1 MAIATALELAPGA
14 TVLNVMPLFHIHGL
28 AANVLAALAAGA
40 CCVAAPGFAA
50 LGPAGVLD
58 ALRGVDGYS
67 AVPTMHAALLDAL
80 AGDRTSSR
88 VSYARNCSAALPPAV
103 AARLEATFGC
113 EAIATY
119 AMTESMPI
127 AANPRG
133 RGRRLDTVGPA
144 SGPDVRLLAPH
155 PSRDEVATGEVC
167 VRGACVTA
175 GYERRG
181 DADPNAALFV
191 DGYLRTGDRGTLE
204 ADGHLVLDGRF
215 KETINRGGE
224 QLSPLAVEHALASH
238 AAVGSVVA
246 FAAPHARLGEAVGVF
261 VALRPGRV
269 ASLGDLRRHAARTL
283 RDAHLPAAL
292 VVASGAPLGPTGK
305 ALRVGL
311 AARLGCRRSKP
322 SARRS
327 TRATSTGPRPR
338 RRGSASARSSATP
351 RTASIA
357 WASSRGGPRRRRRR
371 RRTRSPRRRRR
382 RRGPS
387 SPSRTSRAASCG
399 PPRRRPRALRR
410 PLSLADAAPRTNAR
424 LLCGRL
430 LRRWHAVEADGV
442 SVNPLAYLDLSGSGL
457 AELPDAVGCLW
468 ALDALSVRN
477 NRLAALPA
485 AVGRLALLRNLFAD
499 GNALEALPV
508 ELAQLRRLEA
518 LTLNENRLAS
528 LEGVLP
534 PSLTAL
540 TVDENRLATF
550 PAAGLDNLRILSLE
564 DNALAE
570 LPPLP
575 PRLATLSVD
584 GNGLET
590 LELPE
595 TIEVL
600 RASRNAFEALPLAG
614 LRRLRVLRV
623 ESSGLRALPGGLP
636 DTLAELVVHENRLA
650 ALPRLPANLR
660 ILRAHKN
667 RLERLPEDLP
677 ASLESLLVDT
687 NRLTALPALGP
698 NIETLI
704 VNSNRLAALPANA
717 FPRLRLLTA
726 DENEIRE
733 LPGELCATST
743 LEALHLNSNR
753 LRSLPAA
760 VGDLT
765 NLATLNLEYND
776 LEALP
781 ARLPPNLRLL
791 KLSYNDLSTLPPDL
805 ANLRFLKGLFLLG
818 NPKLA
823 TIPPV
828 TSALAW
834 VDETCPADHLA
845 GAVVRGRCDRAQPF
859 ANFHVRRSHRHC
871 VVCFA
876 IGGVGE
882 WGLVLDAAKLDV
894 DVCYLFDLER
904 SSYTRHAAALDA
916 FLANLASEYDA
927 VSFLGSSQGAF
938 GALRHA
944 SRATGAVVAFSP
956 WRNDMAAFDAGVF
969 SDFAPTTAPAKC
981 VVGGRNARDVAVA
994 GAIRERLGDAMAVY
1008 HVDSQEHG
1016 AAGLFPD
1023 RDELVGVVRGF
1034 LGDVV
1039 LKPG

>member
-1 MAIATALELAPGA
+1 M
-14 TVLNVMPLFHIHGL
+14 
-28 AANVLAALAAGA
+28 
-40 CCVAAPGFAA
+40 
-50 LGPAGVLD
+50 
-58 ALRGVDGYS
+58 
-67 AVPTMHAALLDAL
+67 
-80 AGDRTSSR
+80 
-88 VSYARNCSAALPPAV
+88 
-103 AARLEATFGC
+103 
-113 EAIATY
+113 
-119 AMTESMPI
+119 
-127 AANPRG
+127 
-133 RGRRLDTVGPA
+133 
-144 SGPDVRLLAPH
+144 
-155 PSRDEVATGEVC
+155 
-167 VRGACVTA
+167 
-175 GYERRG
+175 
-181 DADPNAALFV
+181 
-191 DGYLRTGDRGTLE
+191 
-204 ADGHLVLDGRF
+204 
-215 KETINRGGE
+215 
-224 QLSPLAVEHALASH
+224 
-238 AAVGSVVA
+238 
-246 FAAPHARLGEAVGVF
+246 
-261 VALRPGRV
+261 
-269 ASLGDLRRHAARTL
+269 
-283 RDAHLPAAL
+283 
-292 VVASGAPLGPTGK
+292 
-305 ALRVGL
+305 
-311 AARLGCRRSKP
+311 
-322 SARRS
+322 
-327 TRATSTGPRPR
+327 
-338 RRGSASARSSATP
+338 
-351 RTASIA
+351 
-357 WASSRGGPRRRRRR
+357 
-371 RRTRSPRRRRR
+371 
-382 RRGPS
+382 
-387 SPSRTSRAASCG
+387 
-399 PPRRRPRALRR
+399 
-410 PLSLADAAPRTNAR
+410 
-424 LLCGRL
+424 
-430 LRRWHAVEADGV
+430 
-442 SVNPLAYLDLSGSGL
+442 
-457 AELPDAVGCLW
+457 
-468 ALDALSVRN
+468 
-477 NRLAALPA
+477 
-485 AVGRLALLRNLFAD
+485 
-499 GNALEALPV
+499 

-550 PAAGLDNLRILSLE
+550 PAAGLDNLEILSLE

-600 RASRNAFEALPLAG
+600 RASRGAFHALPLAG

-623 ESSGLRALPGGLP
+623 ESSGLRALPEGLP

-650 ALPRLPANLR
+650 ALPRLPATLR
-660 ILRAHKN
+660 ILGAHKN

-687 NRLTALPALGP
+687 NRLTTLPALGP
-698 NIETLI
+698 NLETLI

-859 ANFHVRRSHRHC
+859 ANFHVRKSHRHC

-904 SSYTRHAAALDA
+904 SSYTQNADALDA
-916 FLANLASEYDA
+916 FLANLAGEYDA

-944 SRATGAVVAFSP
+944 SRATGVVVAFSP

-969 SDFAPTTAPAKC
+969 SEFAPTTAPAKC
-981 VVGGRNARDVAVA
+981 VVGGRNARDIAVA

-1008 HVDSQEHG
+1008 HADSQEHG

>member
-1 MAIATALELAPGA
+1 MDAAATGCSVLDLFDATSDAAALRAPHGQPISFRQLVDFARGLDLSALA
-14 TVLNVMPLFHIHGL
+14 GL
-28 AANVLAALAAGA
+28 DGDDRVAVALRDGVAAALAFLALPLACTFAPLSRSLRASEYAFEFEDLPAAAVLVHDDDGA
-40 CCVAAPGFAA
+40 EVFAA
-50 LGPAGVLD
+50 
-58 ALRGVDGYS
+58 
-67 AVPTMHAALLDAL
+67 
-80 AGDRTSSR
+80 
-88 VSYARNCSAALPPAV
+88 
-103 AARLEATFGC
+103 FGC

-181 DADPNAALFV
+181 DADPNAALFA
-191 DGYLRTGDRGTLE
+191 DGYLRTGDRGTFL

-246 FAAPHARLGEAVGVF
+246 FAAPHARLGEAVGVL

-292 VVASGAPLGPTGK
+292 VVA
-305 ALRVGL
+305 
-311 AARLGCRRSKP
+311 AARP
-322 SARRS
+322 
-327 TRATSTGPRPR
+327 GPD
-338 RRGSASARSSATP
+338 GQ
-351 RTASIA
+351 
-357 WASSRGGPRRRRRR
+357 G
-371 RRTRSPRRRRR
+371 
-382 RRGPS
+382 
-387 SPSRTSRAASCG
+387 AA
-399 PPRRRPRALRR
+399 RRPRGA
-410 PLSLADAAPRTNAR
+410 PGPADARGRPRDVRRGRRRLGRARAAAAPARRRVVDDAADGVDSMGVFARRAAAAAPPETNAVAAAAPPET
-424 LLCGRL
+424 GTVVSVADVA
-430 LRRWHAVEADGV
+430 RRADGV

-485 AVGRLALLRNLFAD
+485 AVGELALLRNLFAD

-623 ESSGLRALPGGLP
+623 ESSGLRALPEGLP

-660 ILRAHKN
+660 ILGAHKN

-805 ANLRFLKGLFLLG
+805 ANLRYLKGLFLLG

-859 ANFHVRRSHRHC
+859 ANFHV
-871 VVCFA
+871 
-876 IGGVGE
+876 GE

-904 SSYTRHAAALDA
+904 SSYTQNADALDA
-916 FLANLASEYDA
+916 FLANLAGEYNA

-944 SRATGAVVAFSP
+944 SRATGVVVAFSP

-969 SDFAPTTAPAKC
+969 SEFAPTLVPAKC
-981 VVGGRNARDVAVA
+981 LVGGRNARDVAVA
-994 GAIRERLGDAMAVY
+994 GAIRERLGGPMAVY
-1008 HVDSQEHG
+1008 HVDSKEHG

-1023 RDELVGVVRGF
+1023 RDELVGVVKGLLADVATRDELVGVRGF
-1034 LGDVV
+1034 RECY
-1039 LKPG
+1039 